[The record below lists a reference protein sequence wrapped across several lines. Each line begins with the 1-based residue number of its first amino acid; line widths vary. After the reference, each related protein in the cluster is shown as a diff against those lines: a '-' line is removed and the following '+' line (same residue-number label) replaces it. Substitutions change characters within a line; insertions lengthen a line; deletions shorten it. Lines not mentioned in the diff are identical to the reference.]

1 MLGGGDA
8 DEVWGFR
15 ELPSF
20 SLHEKRWYSSQTTP
34 AGKEKEEEVKETEE
48 KEEAEEE
55 DETKECFPVARYFH
69 SAVQIDAAVWV
80 FGGTD
85 REGRSLD
92 DVWRRNLAGDFTST
106 GYSAL
111 GRPRV
116 C

>member
-34 AGKEKEEEVKETEE
+34 AGKEKKEEVKETEE
-48 KEEAEEE
+48 EEAEGE
-55 DETKECFPVARYFH
+55 ETKECFPVARYFH

-92 DVWRRNLAGDFTST
+92 DVWRLNLAGDFTST